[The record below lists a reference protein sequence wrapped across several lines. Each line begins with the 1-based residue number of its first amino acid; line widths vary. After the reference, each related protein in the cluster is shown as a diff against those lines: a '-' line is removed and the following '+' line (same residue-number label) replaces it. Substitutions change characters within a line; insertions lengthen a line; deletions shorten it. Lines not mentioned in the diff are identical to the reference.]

1 MKKFKVFNSEN
12 VPNTNGTGL
21 AGYIDTTYNKLV
33 SVLGEP
39 TYNTPSG
46 DSKVQVEWVVEFE
59 GNLFTIYDWKTFD
72 RDYTENVLD
81 RFNVGSKVNCSSFVI
96 YLQKLINK

>member
-1 MKKFKVFNSEN
+1 MKNLKVFNEEN
-12 VPNTNGTGL
+12 VPNTSGTGL

-33 SVLGEP
+33 SVLGKP
-39 TYNTPSG
+39 TFDYPSG
-46 DSKVQVEWVVEFE
+46 DSKVQVEWVLEFE

-72 RDYTENVLD
+72 RNYTENTLD
-81 RFNVGSKVNCSSFVI
+81 RFNIGSKVNTSSLVI